1 MVTAAGQKP
10 ITLSGWF
17 LQSRGG
23 VVRMSPGIR
32 NEMSMV
38 SPHFMRNSQNLE
50 LTTQNYRE
58 AGRMVSAHFPGM
70 ASLPRRGSGIC
81 RGGTCPARS
90 AGGTRGRGERRWACD
105 NRMAGTQPR
114 APTRRVHLHVGIGP
128 TACGRNATPHTIER
142 NPPSAFKAACG
153 LSAGNVGAD
162 LCVRP
167 LGGASAVAATTN
179 ELSMVS
185 PHFARSECRG
195 RLPRLPAEGWR

>member
-1 MVTAAGQKP
+1 MRCP
-10 ITLSGWF
+10 PSGC
-17 LQSRGG
+17 RTPTTDG
-23 VVRMSPGIR
+23 RPA
-32 NEMSMV
+32 
-38 SPHFMRNSQNLE
+38 RNSL
-50 LTTQNYRE
+50 
-58 AGRMVSAHFPGM
+58 PG
-70 ASLPRRGSGIC
+70 RRGSLPLHSDLLPHPLVGVGSC
-81 RGGTCPARS
+81 TDPAGLGWVGTCPARGT
-90 AGGTRGRGERRWACD
+90 GGTRGRGERRWACD

-153 LSAGNVGAD
+153 LSAVNVGAD

-185 PHFARSECRG
+185 PHFVSPHFARSEWRG
-195 RLPRLPAEGWR
+195 WLPRLPAEGWR